1 MKLAKGSS
9 ALRILALW
17 SLSGFAHVQAADVI
31 VVRPTFI
38 EFQPD
43 GKTCKV
49 RDVAVDC
56 TKVVL
61 HLRQVLKLPP
71 GAEVRFRAGP
81 NVEAFPVIKRVMD
94 EVQRSEYTTVLA
106 YITPPKSERMR

>member
-1 MKLAKGSS
+1 MKLAKVSS

-17 SLSGFAHVQAADVI
+17 SLAGLAHVQAADV
-31 VVRPTFI
+31 VVVNPTFI

-56 TKVVL
+56 SKVVL

-81 NVEAFPVIKRVMD
+81 NVQAFSVIKRVMD
-94 EVQRSEYTTVLA
+94 EVQMSEYTTVLA
-106 YITPPKSERMR
+106 YIVPPKSQRQR